1 MASTLPPRQTPAT
14 STQPSKQSWRSW
26 SAADKLALL
35 QTLKARNRLNWQPL
49 PGPQSIAYDCKAD
62 IVLYGGAAGGGKT
75 DLALGKALTKHQRAL
90 ILRREFPQ
98 LESMIER
105 SKEIFDPYGT
115 FNEGKAFWRCEFG
128 GKRQVIRFGSVQYEK
143 DLKKYQG
150 RPHDLLVFDE
160 AANFPAAFVM
170 FLSAWVRSEDPKQK
184 CQLLLC
190 SNPPTDPEGDWL
202 LEWFAPW
209 LDPHHPRPAAPGEL
223 RWYIVVGD
231 DHIEVDGPAAVQ
243 RGEETYTP
251 QSRTFI
257 PARVTDNPYYA
268 GTSYVARLQA
278 LPEPLRSKMLKGD
291 FAAGREDSAFQVIPS
306 AWVKLAQ
313 ERWKQR
319 EKPKTPM
326 TAIGVDVARG
336 GSDKTVATPRFDNYF
351 DTPVCEPGQ
360 ATPNGQ
366 AVATLVV
373 NLRRDDATVNIDIG
387 GVGTSPY
394 DVLAEK
400 IGMKAVAMN
409 GAEGSDA
416 RDRSGQL
423 AFVNA
428 RAEWYWKLREALDP
442 DQGDDLAIY
451 PDPEVLSDLTA
462 PKWKLTARGIQIEEK
477 KEIIK
482 RIKRSPDKGD
492 SLVYAH
498 AIKIAPGTGLFAF
511 MQQQAAAAEEA
522 KKAAGGNK

>member
-1 MASTLPPRQTPAT
+1 MNSPTPNELAELLPYL
-14 STQPSKQSWRSW
+14 TQPER
-26 SAADKLALL
+26 AELDRLLL
-35 QTLKARNRLNWQPL
+35 QSRKWIPL
-49 PGPQSIAYDCKAD
+49 PGPQIQAYECDAD
-62 IVLYGGAAGGGKT
+62 LILYGGAAGGGKS
-75 DLALGKALTKHQRAL
+75 DLALGKALTKHRRSL

-98 LESMIER
+98 LEGMVER
-105 SKEIFDPYGT
+105 SKEIFSAHGAY
-115 FNEGKAFWRCEFG
+115 NEKGWWRCSYQNKSRF
-128 GKRQVIRFGSVQYEK
+128 IRFGSVLHEK
-143 DLKKYQG
+143 DLKKLQG
-150 RPHDLLVFDE
+150 RAHDLLVFDE
-160 AANFPAAFVM
+160 AANFPAAFVQ
-170 FLSAWVRSEDPKQK
+170 FLSTWNRTEHQDQK

-209 LDPHHPRPAAPGEL
+209 LDPNHPNPAAPGEL
-223 RWYIVVGD
+223 RWYIIVGD
-231 DHIEVDGPAAVQ
+231 EHIEVDGPAPVK

-268 GTSYVARLQA
+268 GTGYVAKLQA

-306 AWVKLAQ
+306 EWVRAAQ
-313 ERWKQR
+313 ERWRKR
-319 EKPKTPM
+319 EKPTTPQ

-336 GSDKTVATPRFDNYF
+336 GKDKTVATPRYDNYF
-351 DTPVCEPGQ
+351 DTQVCEPGQ
-360 ATPNGQ
+360 STPNGA
-366 AVATLVV
+366 AVATLVL
-373 NLRRDDATVNIDIG
+373 NIRRDDSTVNVDIG

-400 IGMKAVAMN
+400 LGMKAVAMN

-416 RDRSGQL
+416 RDKSGQL

-442 DQGDDLAIY
+442 VGGDDLAIP
-451 PDPEVLSDLTA
+451 PDPELLADLTT
-462 PKWKLTARGIQIEEK
+462 PRWKLTARGIQIEA
-477 KEIIK
+477 KEDIIK

-522 KKAAGGNK
+522 KKAAAGNT

>member
-1 MASTLPPRQTPAT
+1 MTPQERAELD
-14 STQPSKQSWRSW
+14 R
-26 SAADKLALL
+26 L
-35 QTLKARNRLNWQPL
+35 LKASPIWSPL
-49 PGPQSIAYDCKAD
+49 PGPQTQAYECDAD
-62 IVLYGGAAGGGKT
+62 IILYGGAAGGGKS
-75 DLALGKALTKHQRAL
+75 DLALGKALTKHRRSL

-98 LESMIER
+98 LESMVER
-105 SKEIFDPYGT
+105 SREMYGSYGSY
-115 FNEGKAFWRCEFG
+115 NEKGWWRCNFEKKSRF
-128 GKRQVIRFGSVQYEK
+128 VRFGSVQHEK
-143 DLKKYQG
+143 DLKKLQG

-160 AANFPAAFVM
+160 AANFPAAFVQ
-170 FLSAWVRSEDPKQK
+170 FLTTWIRTEHQDQK
-184 CQLLLC
+184 CQMLLC

-209 LDPHHPRPAAPGEL
+209 LDPNHPNPAKPGEL

-231 DHIEVDGPAAVQ
+231 EHIEVEGPAPVK
-243 RGEETYTP
+243 RGDETYTP

-268 GTSYVARLQA
+268 GTGYVAKLQA

-306 AWVKLAQ
+306 EWVRLAQ
-313 ERWKQR
+313 ERWRKR
-319 EKPKTPM
+319 EKPATPM
-326 TAIGVDVARG
+326 TAVGVDVARG
-336 GSDKTVATPRFDNYF
+336 GKDKTVATPRYDNYF

-373 NLRRDDATVNIDIG
+373 NMRRNDATVNIDIG

-409 GAEGSDA
+409 GSEGSDA
-416 RDRSGQL
+416 RDKSGQL

-442 DQGDDLAIY
+442 ASGQDLAIY
-451 PDPEVLSDLTA
+451 PDPEVLADLTT
-462 PKWKLTARGIQIEEK
+462 PRWKLTARGIQIEA
-477 KEIIK
+477 KEDIIK

-498 AIKIAPGTGLFAF
+498 AIRIAPGTGLFAF
-511 MQQQAAAAEEA
+511 MQQQADEAEAA
-522 KKAAGGNK
+522 KKAAAGNK

>member
-1 MASTLPPRQTPAT
+1 M
-14 STQPSKQSWRSW
+14 
-26 SAADKLALL
+26 ALL

-49 PGPQSIAYDCKAD
+49 PGPQSLAYDCAAD
-62 IVLYGGAAGGGKT
+62 VVLYGGAAGGGKT

-90 ILRREFPQ
+90 ILRREYPQ

-105 SKEIFDPYGT
+105 SKEIYDPYGG
-115 FNEGKAFWRCEFG
+115 FNESKGFWRCEFA
-128 GKRQVIRFGSVQYEK
+128 GKRQIIRFGSVQYEK

-150 RPHDLLVFDE
+150 RPNDLLVFDE
-160 AANFPAAFVM
+160 AANFPAAFVQ
-170 FLSAWVRSEDPKQK
+170 FLSAWLRSEDPKQK

-209 LDPHHPRPAAPGEL
+209 LDPNHPNQAKPGEL
-223 RWYIVVGD
+223 RWYIIVGD
-231 DHIEVDGPAAVQ
+231 EHIEVDGSAPVQ

-257 PARVTDNPYYA
+257 PARVSDNPYYA

-306 AWVKLAQ
+306 AWVKAAQ

-319 EKPKTPM
+319 EKPMTPM

-336 GSDKTVATPRFDNYF
+336 GKDKTVATPRFDNYF

-360 ATPNGQ
+360 STPNGQ
-366 AVATLVV
+366 AVATLVM
-373 NLRRDDATVNIDIG
+373 NMRRDDATVNIDIG

-416 RDRSGQL
+416 RDKSGQL

-442 DQGDDLAIY
+442 VGGDELAIP
-451 PDPEVLSDLTA
+451 PDPELLADLTT
-462 PKWKLTARGIQIEEK
+462 PRWKLTARGIQIEAKE
-477 KEIIK
+477 EIIK

-511 MQQQAAAAEEA
+511 MQQQAADAEAA
-522 KKAAGGNK
+522 KKAASGNK

>member
-1 MASTLPPRQTPAT
+1 MNSPTPNELAELLPYL
-14 STQPSKQSWRSW
+14 TQQER
-26 SAADKLALL
+26 DELDRLLL
-35 QTLKARNRLNWQPL
+35 QSQKWIPL
-49 PGPQSIAYDCKAD
+49 PGPQSQAYECDAD
-62 IVLYGGAAGGGKT
+62 LILYGGAAGGGKS
-75 DLALGKALTKHQRAL
+75 DLALGKALTKHRRSL

-98 LESMIER
+98 LEGMVER
-105 SKEIFDPYGT
+105 SKEMFSAHGSY
-115 FNEGKAFWRCEFG
+115 NEKGWWRCNFEKKSRF
-128 GKRQVIRFGSVQYEK
+128 IRFGSVQHEK
-143 DLKKYQG
+143 DLKKLQG

-160 AANFPAAFVM
+160 AANFPAAFVQ
-170 FLSAWVRSEDPKQK
+170 FLTTWIRTEHQDQK

-209 LDPHHPRPAAPGEL
+209 LDPNHPNQAKPGEL
-223 RWYIVVGD
+223 RWYIIVGD
-231 DHIEVDGPAAVQ
+231 EHIEVDSPAPVK

-268 GTSYVARLQA
+268 GTGYVAKLQA

-306 AWVKLAQ
+306 AWVKAAQ

-319 EKPKTPM
+319 EKPMTPM

-336 GSDKTVATPRFDNYF
+336 GKDKTVATPRFDNYF

-360 ATPNGQ
+360 STPNGQ
-366 AVATLVV
+366 AVATLVM
-373 NLRRDDATVNIDIG
+373 NMRRDDATVNIDIG

-416 RDRSGQL
+416 RDKSGQL

-442 DQGDDLAIY
+442 VGGDELAIP
-451 PDPEVLSDLTA
+451 PDPELLADLTT
-462 PKWKLTARGIQIEEK
+462 PRWKLTARGIQIEAKE
-477 KEIIK
+477 EIIK

-511 MQQQAAAAEEA
+511 MQQQAADAEAA
-522 KKAAGGNK
+522 KKAASGNK

>member
-1 MASTLPPRQTPAT
+1 
-14 STQPSKQSWRSW
+14 
-26 SAADKLALL
+26 LALL
-35 QTLKARNRLNWQPL
+35 QTLKARNRLNWKPL
-49 PGPQSIAYDCKAD
+49 PGPQALAYDCKAD

-75 DLALGKALTKHQRAL
+75 DLALGKALTRHQRSL
-90 ILRREFPQ
+90 ILRREYPQ

-105 SKEIFDPYGT
+105 SKEIFDPYGG
-115 FNEGKAFWRCEFG
+115 FNESKGFWRCEFA
-128 GKRQVIRFGSVQYEK
+128 GKRQVIRFGSVQHEK

-160 AANFPAAFVM
+160 AANFPGPFVQ
-170 FLSAWVRSEDPKQK
+170 FLSAWVRSEDPNQK

-202 LEWFAPW
+202 MEWFAPW
-209 LDPHHPRPAAPGEL
+209 LEPNHPNPAQPGEL

-231 DHIEVDGPAAVQ
+231 EHIEVSGPEPVAKDG
-243 RGEETYTP
+243 ETYTP

-257 PARVTDNPYYA
+257 PARVSDNPYYA
-268 GTSYVARLQA
+268 NTSYVARLQA

-306 AWVKLAQ
+306 EWVRLAM

-319 EKPKTPM
+319 EKPKTPQ

-336 GSDKTVATPRFDNYF
+336 GKDKTVATPRYDNYF
-351 DTPVCEPGQ
+351 DKPICEPGS
-360 ATPNGQ
+360 ATPNGN
-366 AVATLVV
+366 AVATLVM
-373 NLRRDDATVNIDIG
+373 NIRRDNSTVNIDIG
-387 GVGTSPY
+387 GVGTSPF
-394 DVLAEK
+394 DVLHEK

-416 RDRSGQL
+416 RDKSGQL

-442 DQGDDLAIY
+442 MDGDDLALP
-451 PDPEVLSDLTA
+451 PDPELLADLTT
-462 PKWKLTARGIQIEEK
+462 PRWKLTARGIQVELK
-477 KEIIK
+477 DDIIK

-498 AIKIAPGTGLFAF
+498 AIKIAPGAGLFAF
-511 MQQQAAAAEEA
+511 MAQQAEAAEAA
-522 KKAAGGNK
+522 KKAATQSQ

>member
-1 MASTLPPRQTPAT
+1 MNSPTPNELAELLPYL
-14 STQPSKQSWRSW
+14 TQQER
-26 SAADKLALL
+26 DELDRLLL
-35 QTLKARNRLNWQPL
+35 QSQKWIPL
-49 PGPQSIAYDCKAD
+49 PGPQSQAYECDAD
-62 IVLYGGAAGGGKT
+62 LILYGGAAGGGKS
-75 DLALGKALTKHQRAL
+75 DLALGKALTKHRRSL

-98 LESMIER
+98 LEGMVER
-105 SKEIFDPYGT
+105 SKEMFSAHGSY
-115 FNEGKAFWRCEFG
+115 NEKGWWRCNFEKKSRF
-128 GKRQVIRFGSVQYEK
+128 IRFGSVQHEK
-143 DLKKYQG
+143 DLKKLQG

-160 AANFPAAFVM
+160 AANFPAAFVQ
-170 FLSAWVRSEDPKQK
+170 FLTTWIRTEHQDQK

-209 LDPHHPRPAAPGEL
+209 LDPNHPNQAKPGEL
-223 RWYIVVGD
+223 RWYIIVGD
-231 DHIEVDGPAAVQ
+231 EHIEVDSPAPVK

-268 GTSYVARLQA
+268 GTGYVAKLQA

-306 AWVKLAQ
+306 AWVKAAQ

-319 EKPKTPM
+319 EKPKTAM

-336 GSDKTVATPRFDNYF
+336 GKDKTVATPRFDNYF

-360 ATPNGQ
+360 STPNGQ
-366 AVATLVV
+366 AVATLVM
-373 NLRRDDATVNIDIG
+373 NMRRDDATVNIDIG

-416 RDRSGQL
+416 RDKSGQL

-442 DQGDDLAIY
+442 VGGDELAIP
-451 PDPEVLSDLTA
+451 PDPELLADLTT
-462 PKWKLTARGIQIEEK
+462 PRWKLTARGIQIEAKE
-477 KEIIK
+477 EIIK

-511 MQQQAAAAEEA
+511 MQQQAADAEAA
-522 KKAAGGNK
+522 KKAASGNK